1 LNYRLTKAFTL
12 IEVIISVIILSTSI
26 ILVLQIHSQT
36 RKDIEYIVQRNKYAL
51 QDSLFV
57 SNKIAKYNKDTKS
70 AYDVLTNKFHVD
82 KLKSKEILQNI
93 KRKIYVPQ
101 AQIIKQDTIGNMPSV
116 EMQEIKIKNQFSSNY
131 FSFTIK

>member
-1 LNYRLTKAFTL
+1 
-12 IEVIISVIILSTSI
+12 
-26 ILVLQIHSQT
+26 LQIHSQT

-101 AQIIKQDTIGNMPSV
+101 VQIIKQDTIGNMPSV